1 MAGKGGTMK
10 NTLQDLNNAL
20 FQQLETL
27 QDDEEMKDPEKFEK
41 EMRRSK
47 AMVDISS
54 QIILN
59 NKLRLDACKYVSDY
73 EAQYNESGRKAA
85 LSMIGVSQ

>member
-1 MAGKGGTMK
+1 MK

-20 FQQLETL
+20 FQQMEIL
-27 QDDEEMKDPEKFEK
+27 QDDEEMKDPDKFEK

-47 AMVDISS
+47 AMVSISS

-59 NKLRLDACKYVSDY
+59 NKLRLEACKF
-73 EAQYNESGRKAA
+73 AQDCGTQHNDGSRKAA

>member
-1 MAGKGGTMK
+1 MK

-47 AMVDISS
+47 AMVSISS

-59 NKLRLDACKYVSDY
+59 NKLRLEACKFVSDY
-73 EAQYNESGRKAA
+73 ETQYNDGSRKAA

>member
-1 MAGKGGTMK
+1 MR
-10 NTLQDLNNAL
+10 NTLEDLNNAL
-20 FQQLETL
+20 FQQMEIL
-27 QDDEEMKDPEKFEK
+27 QDDEEMKDPDKFEK

-54 QIILN
+54 QIIQN
-59 NKLRLDACKYVSDY
+59 NKLRLEACKFASDY
-73 EAQYNESGRKAA
+73 ETQYNDSSRKAA

>member
-1 MAGKGGTMK
+1 MK

-59 NKLRLDACKYVSDY
+59 SKLRLDACKYASDY